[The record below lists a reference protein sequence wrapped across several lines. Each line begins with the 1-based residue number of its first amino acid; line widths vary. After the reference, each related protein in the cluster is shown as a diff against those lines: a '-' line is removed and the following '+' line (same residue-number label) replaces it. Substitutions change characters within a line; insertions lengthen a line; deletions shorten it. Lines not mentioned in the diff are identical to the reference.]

1 MAFDNTDIYTRI
13 SQLEDTDRK
22 LAHEV
27 STLHGRLD
35 TALITLT
42 NNVNNLTDA
51 IKALQESQSQ
61 TTALQHSM
69 ILLQERASVVPEMQ
83 KAINGI
89 VIENATNNVL
99 LKGIDRCHSNLG
111 HPNSKIKKAQLNAG
125 LFCVWDSDFLFLP
138 AGILLWKRLGNRG
151 SFECQS
157 WAELRLPCLD
167 VAAD

>member
-99 LKGIDRCHSNLG
+99 LKGIR
-111 HPNSKIKKAQLNAG
+111 
-125 LFCVWDSDFLFLP
+125 FLVG
-138 AGILLWKRLGNRG
+138 AVIVVVVGIVVTAIWGIPIAK
-151 SFECQS
+151 
-157 WAELRLPCLD
+157 
-167 VAAD
+167 